1 MKSTIPL
8 GEEWFSSIRARFF
21 EILFCYFIGAGLLVE
36 GIVAEVFAEKWCLR
50 PDCQK
55 RGGTCRRSLTTP
67 STFSCFA
74 LYSTKL
80 RKLFPRR
87 KGAVRNLAAASLGCV
102 RIFFAPWRNNAAGEV
117 YCLRARDRIASTAQG
132 RSALLPYL
140 GPEIIA
146 VMQAAPNFAPNDSRT
161 GARLPSGQRVDTVI
175 PTVVFSSSL
184 RCSDSKTVDVLSVW
198 VHIE

>member
-1 MKSTIPL
+1 MK
-8 GEEWFSSIRARFF
+8 FSFAT
-21 EILFCYFIGAGLLVE
+21 LLAHDSWSKE
-36 GIVAEVFAEKWCLR
+36 SWPKSSLKRWCLR
-50 PDCQK
+50 PDRQK
-55 RGGTCRRSLTTP
+55 RGGTCRRSRTTP
-67 STFSCFA
+67 SAFSCFA

-87 KGAVRNLAAASLGCV
+87 KGAVRNLATASLGCV
-102 RIFFAPWRNNAAGEV
+102 RIFFFPWRNNAAREV
-117 YCLRARDRIASTAQG
+117 YCLRARDRIATAARG
-132 RSALLPYL
+132 RSDLLPYL

-175 PTVVFSSSL
+175 PPAVFSSSL
-184 RCSDSKTVDVLSVW
+184 RCSDSKTVGVLNVW